1 MSPPASPETGTAKV
15 ALVKAPSLDE
25 ARRDAAAQLGVPGP
39 ELTLTVVE
47 RHRVG
52 FLGLGGEQLTVEARW
67 SPSAVASAA
76 PAGAQSTG
84 APSVPVQSSPPQPLN
99 ARLSCA
105 RGRISLVV
113 TRPGPGQRAA
123 SKRDIEALLAGLPIS
138 ARDDDAIEGALR
150 ASDGVA
156 KPVAAVPAKP
166 VDPAADPVAIHV
178 TSDGLRAWL
187 VPWMG
192 GEIRGD
198 WLEAAL
204 AGAGVNS
211 GIDREVAA
219 AVVASY
225 PLMPIA
231 VATGVHAS
239 DGADATV
246 TYVIA
251 QDDGTG
257 RPGAGDDDPVNLRE
271 VKTFGVPAR
280 VDGVVATKTPLV
292 PSADGVTV
300 LGVVVPGIVGKDL
313 DLQKVAGKGVR
324 LSDDGLAL
332 LATVAGSA
340 SWVAGKLCVAPLTA
354 VSGDVDYAS
363 GNVRVE
369 GDLTIGGSIVNGF
382 IVEASGN
389 IAVMGAIEGAK
400 VRAGGSLVVIGGI
413 IGQDIGTVDAGGA
426 VTARFI
432 DGATIRAG
440 GNVTVA
446 AEVRHST
453 VLSDGSVVVGG
464 GRGAG
469 RITGGLT
476 RGRLRVE
483 ANEIGAESGT
493 PTKVQCGWGREL
505 DAPDLEPVEAPRIV
519 ARAGARPG
527 VSLTVGGAT
536 AAITAPT
543 PGGYWREVDGKLSFV
558 TVGR

>member
-67 SPSAVASAA
+67 SPPLVASVA
-76 PAGAQSTG
+76 PVAGTSG
-84 APSVPVQSSPPQPLN
+84 DSPVMPGQPSPPSLTN
-99 ARLSCA
+99 ARLSCT

-123 SKRDIEALLAGLPIS
+123 SKRDIEAMLAGLPLS

-150 ASDGVA
+150 AADGVA
-156 KPVAAVPAKP
+156 RPVAVVPAKP
-166 VDPAADPVAIHV
+166 GDPAADPVAIHV
-178 TSDGLRAWL
+178 TTDGLRAWL

-192 GEIRGD
+192 GEIREE

-204 AGAGVNS
+204 AGAGVAA
-211 GIDREVAA
+211 GIDQAVAGA
-219 AVVASY
+219 AVTSC
-225 PLMPIA
+225 PLMPVAI
-231 VATGVHAS
+231 ATGVRAI

-246 TYVIA
+246 TYA
-251 QDDGTG
+251 MPQDDEAGHH
-257 RPGAGDDDPVNLRE
+257 GAGDEDSVDHRE

-280 VDGVVATKTPLV
+280 IDDVVATKTPVV
-292 PSADGVTV
+292 PSADGTTV
-300 LGVVVPGIVGKDL
+300 LGVVVPGIIGKDL

-332 LATVAGSA
+332 VATVPGSA

-354 VSGDVDYAS
+354 VSGDIDYAS

-369 GDLTIGGSIVNGF
+369 GDLTIGGSIVHGF
-382 IVEASGN
+382 VVEASGN
-389 IAVMGAIEGAK
+389 IAVMGAIEGAT
-400 VRAGGSLVVIGGI
+400 VRAGGSIVVNGGI
-413 IGQDIGTVDAGGA
+413 IGQDVGTIDAGAA

-432 DGATIRAG
+432 DGATVRAG

-476 RGRLRVE
+476 RGRHRVE

-505 DAPDLEPVEAPRIV
+505 DAPDQAPVEAPRIV

-527 VSLTVGGAT
+527 VSLTVGGTT
-536 AAITAPT
+536 AIMTAPT
-543 PGGYWREVDGKLSFV
+543 PGGYWREVGGKLSFV